1 MMMVDGWGSMFRKG
15 LRTVSNSGADH
26 VSLDLS
32 EPTSFCQKRRLK
44 APSGCEAS
52 NAPEISGSTLL

>member
-1 MMMVDGWGSMFRKG
+1 MFRKG